1 MLLQLI
7 TALQCA
13 QLPKVDS
20 DVIYC
25 TITILFQAPI
35 RGSSP
40 KALVLA
46 FGVGIMTHSGVSA
59 ALHHDPDL
67 VMSQWFAGFRG
78 THCEVFG
85 LR

>member
-1 MLLQLI
+1 MLLI
-7 TALQCA
+7 TTLQRDR
-13 QLPKVDS
+13 LPKVDS
-20 DVIYC
+20 DMIYC
-25 TITILFQAPI
+25 TIAIPFQAPN

-40 KALVLA
+40 KAVLA
-46 FGVGIMTHSGVSA
+46 SDVGIIMHSGVSA
-59 ALHHDPDL
+59 ALHHDPGL